1 MNAFSLPVASQYV
14 RETVQKV
21 VRVPMN
27 DRAKKAEYMDLAK
40 LILEVYRNK
49 KQPDWS
55 PVGE

>member
-40 LILEVYRNK
+40 LLLATYRENGK
-49 KQPDWS
+49 KDWS
-55 PVGE
+55 PVQ